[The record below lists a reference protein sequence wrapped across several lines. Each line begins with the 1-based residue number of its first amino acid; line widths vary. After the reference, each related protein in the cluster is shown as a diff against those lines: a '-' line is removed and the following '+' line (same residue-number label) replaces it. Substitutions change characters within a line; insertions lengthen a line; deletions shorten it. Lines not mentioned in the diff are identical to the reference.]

1 MGVSIKLFGTSRIRD
16 GKVSAYVAPVMINSS
31 HPLYGVRDVFN
42 GIMVRGNMLGVS
54 MFYGSGA
61 GKLPTASAV
70 IADIIEAAQ
79 NLKKNVPMGWG
90 NEKQT
95 IEPMENMCF
104 RYFVR
109 LAGSFRNKEQDIR
122 RIFGHTEVIELYG
135 MDEFAVL
142 TPEMEEGAFR
152 QAVAAY
158 DALAEAHSDFGIK
171 QTIRA
176 MM

>member
-1 MGVSIKLFGTSRIRD
+1 
-16 GKVSAYVAPVMINSS
+16 
-31 HPLYGVRDVFN
+31 
-42 GIMVRGNMLGVS
+42 
-54 MFYGSGA
+54 
-61 GKLPTASAV
+61 
-70 IADIIEAAQ
+70 
-79 NLKKNVPMGWG
+79 
-90 NEKQT
+90 
-95 IEPMENMCF
+95 
-104 RYFVR
+104 
-109 LAGSFRNKEQDIR
+109 
-122 RIFGHTEVIELYG
+122 